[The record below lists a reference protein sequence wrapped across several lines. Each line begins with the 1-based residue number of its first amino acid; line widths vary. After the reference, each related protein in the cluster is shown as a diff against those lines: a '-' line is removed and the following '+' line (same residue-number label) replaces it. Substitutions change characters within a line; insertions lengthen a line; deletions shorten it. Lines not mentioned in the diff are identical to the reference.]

1 MANVTLTPL
10 QAVPQSVDGTTPQ
23 AMAAADNY
31 IMRND
36 GRTILHFIKTGAG
49 AATITI
55 VTTKTVGIGPLA
67 VAELTFTV
75 AATTGIEFAGPF
87 DPSIYNDASGDID
100 ISTSEDTAITVQAIR
115 L

>member
-1 MANVTLTPL
+1 MANVTLTPI
-10 QAVPQSVDGTTPQ
+10 QAAPGSVDGSSPQ

-36 GRTILHFIKTGAG
+36 GKTLLHFIKAGAN

-55 VTTKTVGIGPLA
+55 VTPKTVGGLA
-67 VAELTFTV
+67 VAEQTFV
-75 AATTGIEFAGPF
+75 VQASGGVEFAGPF
-87 DPSIYNDASGDID
+87 PPDIYNDASGDMD
-100 ISTSEDTAITVQAIR
+100 ISTSEDTGITVQAIR

>member
-36 GRTILHFIKTGAG
+36 GKTILHFIKTGANP
-49 AATITI
+49 ATITI
-55 VTTKTVGIGPLA
+55 VTTKTVGIGALA
-67 VAELTFTV
+67 VAELTFVV
-75 AATTGIEFAGPF
+75 AASTGIEFAGPF
-87 DPSIYNDASGDID
+87 DPAVYNDASGDID